1 MKDVLQNVLKFKGN
15 IMSKKSST
23 TTAPKVSNY
32 AKNRQA
38 RLLKHLKI
46 HPNDRRATVALNE
59 NKTQS
64 NRKAPNAK
72 LGWMSTNKEVDSI
85 LRTKF
90 VGTITK
96 ESLNIHAKILKLVKK
111 SPFRLTP
118 TLIKTEDGI
127 GLGFKHLS
135 KLSNFKQAA

>member
-1 MKDVLQNVLKFKGN
+1 MAKQPVQKTVKTFNYGINRLKK
-15 IMSKKSST
+15 IH
-23 TTAPKVSNY
+23 
-32 AKNRQA
+32 
-38 RLLKHLKI
+38 KHLKK
-46 HPNDRRATVALNE
+46 HPNDRQATVALNE

>member
-1 MKDVLQNVLKFKGN
+1 MAKQPIQKTVKTFNYGINRLKK
-15 IMSKKSST
+15 I
-23 TTAPKVSNY
+23 
-32 AKNRQA
+32 Q
-38 RLLKHLKI
+38 KHLKK
-46 HPNDRRATVALNE
+46 HPNDRQATVALNE

-72 LGWMSTNKEVDSI
+72 LGWMTTNKEVDSI

>member
-1 MKDVLQNVLKFKGN
+1 MAKQPVPKTVKTFNYGINRLKK
-15 IMSKKSST
+15 I
-23 TTAPKVSNY
+23 
-32 AKNRQA
+32 Q
-38 RLLKHLKI
+38 KHLKK
-46 HPNDRRATVALNE
+46 HPNDRQATVALNE

-96 ESLNIHAKILKLVKK
+96 ESLNIHAKILKLTKK

-118 TLIKTEDGI
+118 TLIKIEDGI

-135 KLSNFKQAA
+135 KLSNFKKVA